1 MPNKLSQF
9 WQELKR
15 RNVVRVI
22 TVYTASAFV
31 VLELVDI
38 IGEPFGLPNWTLK
51 FVFVVLAVGLVV
63 SIFLSW
69 IYDIHPERGIV
80 KTEPDQKV
88 EPQEAHPS
96 SNSWKIASYIS
107 FAVIVGLILLNIVPR
122 SKDSGIAEI
131 LDKSIAVL
139 PFENL
144 SEESGNEY
152 FVDGLVDD
160 LLNRISLIEELK
172 VISRTSSEMYREK
185 GDKSVPQIAE
195 ELKVAYILEGSVQRY
210 GQKARVTVQLIDAKN
225 DDHIWA
231 DSYDRDI
238 EDIFQTQSEIALKIA
253 SELDEILTAEQ
264 KLSMQEEKTSNI
276 EAFELY
282 QMGRFYW
289 NKRTGDGYAKS
300 IEYFE
305 QAIETDPG
313 YGLAYAGLADTYI
326 LMAIQGY
333 IDRWEGRDKGQ
344 EMALRALELDGSLG
358 EAYTVLGQMYDYVDW
373 EWEKAENAFQRALT
387 LNPNYSTA
395 HKYYAEHLYITGQN
409 DKARMHMD
417 KTVELDPLSFVVR
430 YTSAQFS
437 YHQGYFEEALRELD
451 ICDELE
457 EDHPWMPRYRFYCYW
472 QLGQEKEAYKALRRW
487 LQLNPGYDLET
498 AEEIYNNS
506 DLKAVLEW
514 IVETHRIMSGEAAA
528 DSVNVAGYASISKSS
543 ILALLGR
550 NDEALTYLESAFQS
564 HRGSPWINFNINY
577 IKLHDDPRFQAILRG
592 MGLRD

>member
-1 MPNKLSQF
+1 MSNKLSQF

-22 TVYTASAFV
+22 TVYAASAFV

-88 EPQEAHPS
+88 EPEEAHPS

-253 SELDEILTAEQ
+253 SELDEILTTEQ